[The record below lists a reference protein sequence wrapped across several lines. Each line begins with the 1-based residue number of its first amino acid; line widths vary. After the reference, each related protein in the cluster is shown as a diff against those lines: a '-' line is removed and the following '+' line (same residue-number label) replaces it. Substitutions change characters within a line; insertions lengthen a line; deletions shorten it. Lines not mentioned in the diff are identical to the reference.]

1 MKHVTWVLGLALG
14 LHALPQVAQ
23 AQATIKVDAEG
34 AVGQPGPA
42 VYPSGARLS
51 AVAAAAR
58 VDPGAYAMGAAWLQP
73 ALQSEQLRLR
83 AGLVYELGAIRRQA
97 MAADNAPL
105 AEGSAAFQAWLS
117 GRPITGRRAGAALD
131 PARLEVTP
139 SDDWPVH
146 EGDTLF
152 YPRRPADIRVV
163 GAVGKACRLPH
174 VPMRDARRYLASCP
188 SSGAADPDLIYVVQ
202 PDGTVFEQGIA
213 LWNRAAPLPLAP
225 GAWIYV
231 PFNRRAIAGAADD
244 GFNRDVA
251 DFLATQTLGEEGWQ

>member
-1 MKHVTWVLGLALG
+1 VKRGTWILCLALG
-14 LHALPQVAQ
+14 LHALPPVAQ
-23 AQATIKVDAEG
+23 AQATIKVDAQG

-51 AVAAAAR
+51 AVAAAAN
-58 VDPGAYAMGAAWLQP
+58 VNSEAYAMGAAWLQP
-73 ALQSEQLRLR
+73 GLQNEQLRLR

-97 MAADNAPL
+97 LAADNAPL
-105 AEGSAAFQAWLS
+105 AESSAAFQAWLS

-139 SDDWPVH
+139 ADDWPVH

-152 YPRRPADIRVV
+152 YPRRPGDIRVV

-174 VPMRDARRYLASCP
+174 VPMQDARRYLASCP

-213 LWNRAAPLPLAP
+213 LWNRADPRPLAP

-231 PFNRRAIAGAADD
+231 PFSRRAIAGAADD

>member
-1 MKHVTWVLGLALG
+1 MKRGTWMLCLAVG
-14 LHALPQVAQ
+14 LHALPSVTQ
-23 AQATIKVDAEG
+23 AQATIKVDAQG

-51 AVAAAAR
+51 AVAGAAN
-58 VDPGAYAMGAAWLQP
+58 VDPEAYAMGAAWLQP
-73 ALQSEQLRLR
+73 ALQKEQLRLR

-97 MAADNAPL
+97 MAAENAPL

-152 YPRRPADIRVV
+152 YPRRPADVRVV

-174 VPMRDARRYLASCP
+174 VPMQDARRYLASCP
-188 SSGAADPDLIYVVQ
+188 PSRAADPDLIYVVQ
-202 PDGTVFEQGIA
+202 PDGTVFEQGVA
-213 LWNRAAPLPLAP
+213 LWNRATPLPLAP

-231 PFNRRAIAGAADD
+231 PFNRHAIAGAADD
-244 GFNRDVA
+244 GFNHDVA